1 MVDKS
6 TSLNTD
12 VALIKKDIKQLERY
26 FSKFDEALQI
36 QTDLAQKVAV
46 QGEILK
52 NTADRLEDLE
62 ERIAEHKEEDIKRVE
77 VIHRRLEEH
86 RKSSKADHQQ
96 LADETK
102 VDRKLRNDEI
112 MVQLGKLNGSL
123 EAKLDA
129 IDDRIKVLEQWR
141 WYFMGAAVVV
151 ALLFAELDWAAL
163 LGG

>member
-129 IDDRIKVLEQWR
+129 IDDRIKILEQWR

-151 ALLFAELDWAAL
+151 ALLFAELDWGAL

>member
-129 IDDRIKVLEQWR
+129 IDDRIKILEQWR